1 MPSSGTNLRC
11 PSTTLSS
18 AGFDVAATTTDLTR
32 GAVGEPEVPAV
43 LVVVVVDGGTDA
55 SKPVDLFPVLEHG
68 VSAAAARGD
77 AGQLGEGS
85 YPVALVLG
93 AVILG

>member
-1 MPSSGTNLRC
+1 MSACGTNLRC

-43 LVVVVVDGGTDA
+43 FVVVVVEGGA
-55 SKPVDLFPVLEHG
+55 VSSKPVDLFPVFEHG
-68 VSAAAARGD
+68 VSAAAAR
-77 AGQLGEGS
+77 
-85 YPVALVLG
+85 
-93 AVILG
+93 